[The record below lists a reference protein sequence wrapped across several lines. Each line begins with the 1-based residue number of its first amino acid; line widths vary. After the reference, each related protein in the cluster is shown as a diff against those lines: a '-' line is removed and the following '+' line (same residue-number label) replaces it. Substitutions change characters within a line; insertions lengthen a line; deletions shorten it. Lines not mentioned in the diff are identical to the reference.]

1 MARNGDHDAASLTTV
16 GNGQRRS
23 NREQRAPEPGAA
35 VVLTPDGQRL
45 LQARADWLANEA
57 IPKLTHNLDDP
68 DQDGWASGEYG
79 RAVAELA
86 HLTSILGQAT
96 STEALPPERPGVVE
110 LGDEVLVEFPSGDTE
125 RFLLVHPI
133 EAPLDDLRISVES
146 PLAQV
151 LLGRRVGERVEV
163 EAPAGRY
170 QCRIVTT
177 GRHPRRTA
185 AGTQPAPGRA
195 GVAASP
201 SNGAASRNGGGEA
214 S

>member
-1 MARNGDHDAASLTTV
+1 MARTGDHDAAPLTTV
-16 GNGQRRS
+16 SNGQRWS
-23 NREQRAPEPGAA
+23 NWEQRALDLQAA

-45 LQARADWLANEA
+45 LRARADWLANEA
-57 IPKLTHNLDDP
+57 IPELTHNLDDP
-68 DQDGWASGEYG
+68 DQDGWASGEYS

-86 HLTSILGQAT
+86 RLTSILGQAT
-96 STEALPPERPGVVE
+96 STEELPPERPGVVE
-110 LGDEVLVEFPSGDTE
+110 LGDEVLVEFPSGETE

-170 QCRIVTT
+170 RCRIVTT

-185 AGTQPAPGRA
+185 AGTQPVPGQA
-195 GVAASP
+195 SVAASP
-201 SNGAASRNGGGEA
+201 SNGPASRDRRGEA